1 MTGAIHPGDMC
12 AVMGP
17 SGAGKTTLLDIVS
30 RRKTEGKVLG
40 QARFDGAVPST
51 SLVKKDTAY
60 IQQQDCFFG
69 GATVRETIMFAAMAK
84 LPRLSRRD
92 GVSGALVCCS
102 DVEDTQEKRAR
113 VSKVISQLNLDRR
126 AETYGQQTDPRRFR
140 RRDEARRGGV
150 RVAVLAS
157 VHVPGRAHQRAGQRD
172 GV

>member
-12 AVMGP
+12 AVMGRP

-69 GATVRETIMFAAMAK
+69 GAHGRETIMFAAMAK
-84 LPRLSRRD
+84 LPKLSKRD
-92 GVSGALVCCS
+92 RVSGVSVCCS
-102 DVEDTQEKRAR
+102 DSEDVAEKRAR
-113 VSKVISQLNLDRR
+113 ASPTSSRSSTWTAAPTR
-126 AETYGQQTDPRRFR
+126 TSATASSAASPA
-140 RRDEARRGGV
+140 AR
-150 RVAVLAS
+150 
-157 VHVPGRAHQRAGQRD
+157 
-172 GV
+172 

>member
-1 MTGAIHPGDMC
+1 MC

-84 LPRLSRRD
+84 LPKLSKRD
-92 GVSGALVCCS
+92 RVSGVSVCCS
-102 DVEDTQEKRAR
+102 DSEDVAEKRAR
-113 VSKVISQLNLDRR
+113 LRR
-126 AETYGQQTDPRRFR
+126 HHAAQPGPLRRHVRRQPPHPRRLG
-140 RRDEARRGGV
+140 RRDEAVRGGV
-150 RVAVLAS
+150 RAAVLTE
-157 VHVPGRAHQRAGQRD
+157 VHVPGRAHERSGQRD
-172 GV
+172 GG

>member
-84 LPRLSRRD
+84 LPRLSKRD
-92 GVSGALVCCS
+92 RVSGVSVCCS
-102 DVEDTQEKRAR
+102 DSEDVAEKRAR
-113 VSKVISQLNLDRR
+113 VSNVIAQLNLD
-126 AETYGQQTDPRRFR
+126 PRRHVR
-140 RRDEARRGGV
+140 RQPPRPAASPAAR
-150 RVAVLAS
+150 
-157 VHVPGRAHQRAGQRD
+157 
-172 GV
+172 